1 MWKDDEKRGRWE
13 GEEEKKAI
21 RREMKWKTR
30 WLKTAS
36 QWRWHLSRDFCEVR
50 KQGSSP

>member
-1 MWKDDEKRGRWE
+1 MLGRCGRMMRREE
-13 GEEEKKAI
+13 GEGEVEEKAI

-36 QWRWHLSRDFCEVR
+36 QWSVAFEQRFL
-50 KQGSSP
+50 